1 MHARLDDLTR
11 KLESQQ
17 RELCAATCPARTPDS
32 AEFDAERIIRQARA
46 QAEEVK
52 IKYEAE
58 MQQMKMAIQ
67 TKVAVREEAKAI
79 ASDAQRMR
87 REAEE
92 YLGKARRL
100 LKEAEDKQRSTDLSI
115 SLSEKSHRD
124 CHTPHCVAPPPND
137 LLETQRACMDRS
149 GTRGEE
155 TFERER
161 QEFQDEAIL
170 QPIRTSSSCFGTSNS
185 ICSAPPATTE
195 CIASPVLVS
204 EPSNERRASRGND
217 FGNSNASVGE
227 PAQIRSPP
235 CLSSPSPVKKVTE
248 GCQSPGGCD
257 TGGTGTACS
266 LQHQFTTNVTALNAA
281 TENACTAAGQDASK
295 AVPSVS
301 AERAEGAD
309 AGPAAGEG
317 GDGQRGENAQ
327 HISRAWSSE
336 SNFSLLST
344 ASAVSDASISS
355 LESARSSVRHAH
367 SRSGSTTSSM
377 LAARA
382 KVGVGIYF
390 QRPPNSDAGLQ
401 VKNIMKGSAA
411 EKCGMVK
418 VGDEIIAVDG
428 QPVRG
433 CSLAELANKILG
445 ASNTMVELSFRG
457 CPSPGREGTWSAG
470 ETAAAGHAH
479 NADDER
485 VYTVSLQR
493 GVCTA
498 R

>member
-1 MHARLDDLTR
+1 MH
-11 KLESQQ
+11 
-17 RELCAATCPARTPDS
+17 
-32 AEFDAERIIRQARA
+32 
-46 QAEEVK
+46 
-52 IKYEAE
+52 
-58 MQQMKMAIQ
+58 
-67 TKVAVREEAKAI
+67 
-79 ASDAQRMR
+79 
-87 REAEE
+87 
-92 YLGKARRL
+92 RRL

-124 CHTPHCVAPPPND
+124 CHTPHRVAPPPND

-235 CLSSPSPVKKVTE
+235 CLSSPSPVCQTQQRSPSRLCMCMCMALSLSLCLSSHFSPLSFTLSPRECRNFDVNLLCAQVKKVTE

-344 ASAVSDASISS
+344 ASGSKCFQASLHVSS
-355 LESARSSVRHAH
+355 L
-367 SRSGSTTSSM
+367 
-377 LAARA
+377 L
-382 KVGVGIYF
+382 
-390 QRPPNSDAGLQ
+390 
-401 VKNIMKGSAA
+401 
-411 EKCGMVK
+411 
-418 VGDEIIAVDG
+418 
-428 QPVRG
+428 
-433 CSLAELANKILG
+433 
-445 ASNTMVELSFRG
+445 LSFDPMLSILCLPTC
-457 CPSPGREGTWSAG
+457 CPEPVPDATLHPQTSGF
-470 ETAAAGHAH
+470 
-479 NADDER
+479 
-485 VYTVSLQR
+485 
-493 GVCTA
+493 
-498 R
+498 